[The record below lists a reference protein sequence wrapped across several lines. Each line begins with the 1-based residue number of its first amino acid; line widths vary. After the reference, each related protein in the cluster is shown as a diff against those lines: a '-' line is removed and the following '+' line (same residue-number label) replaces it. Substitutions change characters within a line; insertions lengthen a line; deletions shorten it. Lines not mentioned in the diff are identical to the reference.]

1 MTKIQIDIPDE
12 MLERARH
19 AFEMRVGSK
28 IPIANRHL
36 IQWCVEQYM
45 RGIPETIERTLDTI
59 EEMPETR
66 GAHEET
72 PVRTP
77 SIPDTVSDA
86 HRTHVEISRESPRET
101 PKHIPPLEEV
111 LDEIDRHAAMNSE
124 TIV

>member
-1 MTKIQIDIPDE
+1 MTKIQVDIPDE
-12 MLERARH
+12 LLERIRH
-19 AFEMRVGSK
+19 AFEIRVGSK

-72 PVRTP
+72 PYNPEDDIPIDEWMEMRRT
-77 SIPDTVSDA
+77 
-86 HRTHVEISRESPRET
+86 EN
-101 PKHIPPLEEV
+101 L
-111 LDEIDRHAAMNSE
+111 
-124 TIV
+124 